1 MKSSIYLARLMK
13 VSTEMSITLSD
24 AQKLSARVSKKI
36 NEEIGLS
43 VGQKPFVVITDLLEE
58 AGEVAS
64 IVKGLEGQAS

>member
-43 VGQKPFVVITDLLEE
+43 VGQKPFVVITDLLEG

-64 IVKGLEGQAS
+64 IVKGLEG

>member
-1 MKSSIYLARLMK
+1 MKSSIYLAGLMK
-13 VSTEMSITLSD
+13 VSTEMFITLSD

-43 VGQKPFVVITDLLEE
+43 VGQKPFLVITDLLEE

-64 IVKGLEGQAS
+64 IVKGLKG

>member
-43 VGQKPFVVITDLLEE
+43 VGQKPFLVITDLLEE

-64 IVKGLEGQAS
+64 IVKGLKG

>member
-1 MKSSIYLARLMK
+1 MKSSIYLALLMK

-43 VGQKPFVVITDLLEE
+43 VGQKPFVFITNLLEE

-64 IVKGLEGQAS
+64 IVKGLKG

>member
-1 MKSSIYLARLMK
+1 MKSSIYLALLMK

-64 IVKGLEGQAS
+64 IVKGLKG

>member
-1 MKSSIYLARLMK
+1 MK
-13 VSTEMSITLSD
+13 VSTEMFITLSD

-36 NEEIGLS
+36 NKEIGLS

-64 IVKGLEGQAS
+64 IVKGLEG

>member
-1 MKSSIYLARLMK
+1 MK

-43 VGQKPFVVITDLLEE
+43 VGQKPFLVITDLLEE

-64 IVKGLEGQAS
+64 IVKGLKG